1 MTGSQFLQIMKC
13 FTGESLRQAVASYL
27 FPLLLFYSALI
38 ITLAA
43 TVRFSN
49 IPEASSYEIAQ
60 RAPVEEA
67 ARVGKEE
74 LDKSGIP
81 LIQGEIRLLFGA
93 VKIPWVKFRENAVRY
108 FESLLVFFT

>member
-27 FPLLLFYSALI
+27 FPLLLFYSAMI
-38 ITLAA
+38 ISLAA

-67 ARVGKEE
+67 A
-74 LDKSGIP
+74 S
-81 LIQGEIRLLFGA
+81 
-93 VKIPWVKFRENAVRY
+93 
-108 FESLLVFFT
+108 